1 MANLLGLVIGAALG
15 AFIAWRR
22 KGDRMDI
29 LHYTAVL
36 GLIGLIIGTF
46 VGALLIGTIN
56 NGLIIM
62 GLDVSEQMMV
72 AGAIIVLAVAFG
84 KKPSR

>member
-1 MANLLGLVIGAALG
+1 LANLLGLVIGAALG

-29 LHYTAVL
+29 LHYSAVL

-46 VGALLIGTIN
+46 VG
-56 NGLIIM
+56 
-62 GLDVSEQMMV
+62 VF
-72 AGAIIVLAVAFG
+72 VLRGGV
-84 KKPSR
+84 

>member
-22 KGDRMDI
+22 KGNRLDM
-29 LHYTAVL
+29 LHYAGVL

-46 VGALLIGTIN
+46 VGLYLLRG
-56 NGLIIM
+56 
-62 GLDVSEQMMV
+62 
-72 AGAIIVLAVAFG
+72 GA
-84 KKPSR
+84 

>member
-1 MANLLGLVIGAALG
+1 LANLLGLVIGAALG

-46 VGALLIGTIN
+46 VG
-56 NGLIIM
+56 
-62 GLDVSEQMMV
+62 VF
-72 AGAIIVLAVAFG
+72 VLRGGV
-84 KKPSR
+84 